1 MNCKTFVLAVLLT
14 LAPAAVAVACPMCK
28 DSVPNST
35 ADAPTGVPGGFNV
48 SIYYM
53 LAGLFTVGGLV
64 IGVIVKGVKSTNA
77 SHAATVAR
85 HRTADRGRPAPR

>member
-1 MNCKTFVLAVLLT
+1 MNPKTFVLTFLLV
-14 LAPAAVAVACPMCK
+14 LAPAAIAEACPMCK

-35 ADAPTGVPGGFNV
+35 ADAPAGVPGGFNV

-64 IGVIVKGVKSTNA
+64 IGMIVKSVRATDA
-77 SHAATVAR
+77 SHAATLAR
-85 HRTADRGRPAPR
+85 HQAGERRSRGPQ